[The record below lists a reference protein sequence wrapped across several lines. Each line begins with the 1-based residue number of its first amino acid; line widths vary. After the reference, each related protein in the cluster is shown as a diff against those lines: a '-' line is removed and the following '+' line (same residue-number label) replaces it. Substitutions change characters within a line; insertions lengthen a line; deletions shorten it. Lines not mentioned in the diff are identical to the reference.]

1 MEAVNANLYEVHGYI
16 QNGYI
21 ILHDSAY
28 DHEDENG
35 HSVYVPRRVAVNPSC
50 ILEVEDRRP
59 CDKDITNKALTCLYY
74 VNKQEQHVYESF
86 EEVMDLIKE
95 VNIAECKISKPLYD

>member
-1 MEAVNANLYEVHGYI
+1 MKFMVIFKMVILY
-16 QNGYI
+16 
-21 ILHDSAY
+21 DSAY

-35 HSVYVPRRVAVNPSC
+35 HNVYVPRRVAVNPSC

-74 VNKQEQHVYESF
+74 INKQEQHVYESF

-95 VNIAECKISKPLYD
+95 VNIAECKILKPLYD

>member
-1 MEAVNANLYEVHGYI
+1 MEAVNENIYDVHGYI

-21 ILHDSAY
+21 ILHDSTW
-28 DHEDENG
+28 DHDDDAG
-35 HSVYVPRRVAVNPSC
+35 HGVYVPRRVAVNPTC

-59 CDKDITNKALTCLYY
+59 CDKDVTNKALTCLYY
-74 VNKQEQHVYESF
+74 INREHQHVYESF

-95 VNIAECKISKPLYD
+95 INIAECKIAKPLYE